1 MIFYQKS
8 LDNLQ
13 MMDGESRNIFWK
25 LMANTQKKICF
36 MAWGEKIDQFNIK
49 HGDTVEVSVDL
60 ESSAAQEKETRSF

>member
-1 MIFYQKS
+1 
-8 LDNLQ
+8 

-60 ESSAAQEKETRSF
+60 ESSAA